1 MSGGAKRARVRKILA
16 WIAAAATLVVAAF
29 FLMKQTP
36 PPIPAPPEQSN
47 AEPDRVAAARL
58 RCDAKLRGDFEKADV
73 RWPADEIF
81 LRVMK
86 RERQIELW
94 ARNGAGESFRLV
106 KTLPILA
113 ASGEPG
119 PKRRE
124 GDLQVPE
131 GFYEVDRFNPL
142 SNFHL
147 SLGLNYPNASDLVLG
162 DPVSPGFDIFI
173 HGGDVS
179 IGCVAVGDGAVEEIY
194 VAAIDS
200 RVRPIRVQL
209 FPARMDAPDW
219 PAWRDAQL
227 ALHPEFRLL
236 WDELA
241 MAWEPFRR
249 DRR

>member
-1 MSGGAKRARVRKILA
+1 MNDSARGWKILA
-16 WIAAAATLVVAAF
+16 WTSIAALLLLTAL
-29 FLMKQTP
+29 FLMNPTP
-36 PPIPAPPEQSN
+36 PLKPEP
-47 AEPDRVAAARL
+47 ERVAAARL
-58 RCDAKLRGDFEKADV
+58 RCGQKLSADFKMAGI
-73 RWPADEIF
+73 RWPAHEVF

-94 ARNGAGESFRLV
+94 ASNGAGESFRLV

-113 ASGEPG
+113 ASGGPG
-119 PKRRE
+119 PKRCE

-147 SLGLNYPNASDLVLG
+147 SLGLNYPNAYDLAHA
-162 DPVSPGFDIFI
+162 DPVAPGFDIFI
-173 HGGDVS
+173 HGGDAS
-179 IGCVAVGDGAVEEIY
+179 IGCTALGDDGIEEVY
-194 VAAIDS
+194 LAALDS
-200 RVRPIRVQL
+200 RARPIRVQL
-209 FPARMDAPDW
+209 FPARMDAADW

-227 ALHPEFRLL
+227 AEHPEFREL

-241 MAWEPFRR
+241 AAWTHFAR